1 MPHPGRLASNPTPG
15 PGSANVSHFP
25 LPITGLGV
33 DRYLGRMSASHSV
46 GTGDSG
52 GHSKGPGVREN
63 GEELRGRKE
72 EEENKILEE
81 RRGPVVERVMGPGT
95 SFPLLPPP
103 SPEGAWPDPP
113 RSRAGLVILG
123 GAGSGQVQASA
134 FLWTIQPFRVSS
146 SGELLGSNR

>member
-103 SPEGAWPDPP
+103 SPEGAWPDSPP
-113 RSRAGLVILG
+113 QQGWASDSGRRWLWA
-123 GAGSGQVQASA
+123 GAGKRFSVDHPT
-134 FLWTIQPFRVSS
+134 L
-146 SGELLGSNR
+146 